1 MCGFNLKENKKNTE
15 VRELLGLDPVSL
27 SIRGVDCSDYNAD
40 WLKRYEDGDC
50 GNLAEGTSKE
60 DLVGLYHKGYVEFYL
75 SHLIAIMSTTTTTLK
90 VLLQQFLKVFFY
102 GTVE

>member
-1 MCGFNLKENKKNTE
+1 MCGFNLKENKKNME

-60 DLVGLYHKGYVEFYL
+60 DLVGLYHKGYL